1 MEFEDAWIERIR
13 ARFHRPDPSRESIG
27 IGDDAAVV
35 PIPLGHRL
43 VVSVDAQV
51 HGTHFLH
58 PWLDDAALGRRALE
72 VSLSDL
78 AAMGALAHGVV
89 IAIET
94 PELPGH
100 VGESFWSGVEAS
112 LEAHGVE
119 LWGGNVCRTTGPL
132 ALSVTALGSLAPGE
146 SPLRRDGARI
156 GDAIYVSGWPGRAG
170 RARELLAASTS
181 HSTSPRLAS
190 EELSAWRAPR
200 ARLELGRRL
209 RTDADVSAA
218 IDLSDGF
225 LRDLRRV
232 LAASGVGA
240 RLDLAPLC
248 RHGAIGPPNS
258 PAPTIE
264 QILHGGEDY
273 ELLFTA
279 DPESVDPE
287 RLASA
292 AGVAVTKLGAIVPRD
307 CGPDEID
314 LRVGDTPISPT
325 EIGWEHFRDATD

>member
-1 MEFEDAWIERIR
+1 MEHEDEWIERFLS
-13 ARFHRPDPSRESIG
+13 RFRRSNESTDTIG

-35 PIPLGHRL
+35 PIPRGHRL
-43 VVSVDAQV
+43 VVTVDAQV

-58 PWLDDAALGRRALE
+58 PWLDDATLGRRALE

-100 VGESFWSGVEAS
+100 VGDAFWSGVGAS
-112 LEAHGVE
+112 LEAHDIE
-119 LWGGNVCRTTGPL
+119 LWGGNVCRTDGPL
-132 ALSVTALGSLAPGE
+132 AISVTALGSLAPGE
-146 SPLRRDGARI
+146 IPFRRDRARI
-156 GDAIYVSGWPGRAG
+156 GDAIYVSGSPGRAG
-170 RARELLAASTS
+170 WARDLLGAS
-181 HSTSPRLAS
+181 AS
-190 EELSAWRAPR
+190 ATPVDEFAAWRAPR

-209 RTDADVSAA
+209 RRDADVSAA

-232 LAASGVGA
+232 LSASEVGA
-240 RLDLAPLC
+240 RIDLAPLDPS
-248 RHGAIGPPNS
+248 RS
-258 PAPTIE
+258 PESTGPTIE

-279 DPESVDPE
+279 DPNTVDEES
-287 RLASA
+287 LTQST
-292 AGVAVTKLGAIVPRD
+292 GVPVTKLGMIVSRD
-307 CGPDEID
+307 TLPGGLD
-314 LRVGDTPISPT
+314 LRVGSSPISPAAA
-325 EIGWEHFRDATD
+325 GWEHFGNGSD